1 MEQMIRNARASKLT
15 SDHLRQQLHRTR
27 NPEDTSRLS
36 EKEGWELMVMSA
48 MVVHSWLVGMKMIS
62 GTST

>member
-15 SDHLRQQLHRTR
+15 SDHLRQQIHRTR

-36 EKEGWELMVMSA
+36 EKEGRELIGNVCHGSA
-48 MVVHSWLVGMKMIS
+48 FLVS
-62 GTST
+62 GDEND